1 MVDRSLGRKIFSGL
15 NGLLFILFSLSCV
28 IPMIHVLAISLSS
41 SASVTAGEVTLF
53 PVNFSLKSYEYILQ
67 NSEFWTA
74 MGISLE
80 RVLLGVAISMLLT
93 TLAAYPLSKSKAA
106 FKHQPVFAWYLVMT
120 MLFSGGLIPSFMI
133 VKYTHLLDSIWALV
147 IPSAI
152 SVFNVLLLSNF
163 FRNVPKEI
171 EESAFMD
178 GAGHFKTLF
187 SLYLPLSLP
196 IVATLIVFSAVGHW
210 NSWFDGLIYM
220 NSQDKYPLQS
230 YLQTILLE
238 SNTKVMT
245 KEYAA
250 LLSKVSDRTIKAA
263 QVFIASI
270 PILLVYPFMQ
280 KYFISGMM
288 IGAVKE

>member
-1 MVDRSLGRKIFSGL
+1 MVDRSIGRKIFSGL

-28 IPMIHVLAISLSS
+28 IPMIHVFSISLSS
-41 SASVTAGEVTLF
+41 SAAVTAGEVTLF
-53 PVNFSLKSYEYILQ
+53 PVDFSVKSYEYILQ
-67 NSEFWTA
+67 NSEFWHA

-80 RVLLGVAISMLLT
+80 RVGLGVAISMLLT
-93 TLAAYPLSKSKAA
+93 TLAAYPLSKGKTV
-106 FKHQPVFAWYLVMT
+106 FKHQPQFAWYFVLT

-133 VKYTHLLDSIWALV
+133 VKYTHLLDTIWALV
-147 IPSAI
+147 IPGAI

-187 SLYLPLSLP
+187 ALYLPLSLP
-196 IVATLIVFSAVGHW
+196 IIATLIVFSAVGHW

-220 NSQDKYPLQS
+220 NSQKNYPLQS

-250 LLSKVSDRTIKAA
+250 LLAKVSDRTIKAA